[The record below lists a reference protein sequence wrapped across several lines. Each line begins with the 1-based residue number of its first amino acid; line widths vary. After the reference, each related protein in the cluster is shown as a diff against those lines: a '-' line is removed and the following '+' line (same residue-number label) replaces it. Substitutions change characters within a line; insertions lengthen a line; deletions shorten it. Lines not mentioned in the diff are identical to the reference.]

1 MLISPDEIDG
11 INLSLETERISKLL
25 SFADLREFES
35 IEALENIAE
44 CVYSLNRMSLAIGRA
59 VKDKLETVRIKS

>member
-1 MLISPDEIDG
+1 MLISPDEMDG
-11 INLSLETERISKLL
+11 INLSLETGRISKLL

-35 IEALENIAE
+35 IEALGNITE
-44 CVYSLNRMSLAIGRA
+44 CVYSLNRMALAIGKA